1 MLCFLLLPS
10 PPVRS
15 SYGAAIMLGV
25 VELRG
30 AEVTIQR
37 WRLGL
42 KARSDDIGQM
52 GNVTCSR
59 KDGGRVGSREQCRPR
74 AERQAV

>member
-1 MLCFLLLPS
+1 
-10 PPVRS
+10 
-15 SYGAAIMLGV
+15 MLGV

-30 AEVTIQR
+30 AEVATQVTIQR